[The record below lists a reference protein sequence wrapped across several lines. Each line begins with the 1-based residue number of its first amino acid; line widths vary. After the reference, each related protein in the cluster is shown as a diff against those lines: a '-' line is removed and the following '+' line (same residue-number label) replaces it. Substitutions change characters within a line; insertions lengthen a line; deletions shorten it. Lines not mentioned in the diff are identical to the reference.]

1 MIKHLFSAIQHN
13 SFSLKF
19 FLEGVGLEGGGRLL
33 TKNITYLTTD
43 FDIKISFFYDRW
55 LKLTAESKDG
65 SEMKTC
71 DLSAMRTIFNTN
83 RI

>member
-1 MIKHLFSAIQHN
+1 MIKLLFSAIQHN

-19 FLEGVGLEGGGRLL
+19 FLEGVGLE

-65 SEMKTC
+65 SEIKTC
-71 DLSAMRTIFNTN
+71 DLSAMRTISNTN

>member
-1 MIKHLFSAIQHN
+1 M
-13 SFSLKF
+13 
-19 FLEGVGLEGGGRLL
+19 GGGVVVDQIYQFMFD
-33 TKNITYLTTD
+33 ITYLTTD
-43 FDIKISFFYDRW
+43 FHVKISFFYDRW

>member
-1 MIKHLFSAIQHN
+1 M
-13 SFSLKF
+13 
-19 FLEGVGLEGGGRLL
+19 L

-71 DLSAMRTIFNTN
+71 DLSAMRTISNTN

>member
-1 MIKHLFSAIQHN
+1 M
-13 SFSLKF
+13 
-19 FLEGVGLEGGGRLL
+19 
-33 TKNITYLTTD
+33 ITYLTTD
-43 FDIKISFFYDRW
+43 FDIKISFFYDRR
-55 LKLTAESKDG
+55 LKLTAESEDG

>member
-1 MIKHLFSAIQHN
+1 M
-13 SFSLKF
+13 
-19 FLEGVGLEGGGRLL
+19 GGGGGVVDQ
-33 TKNITYLTTD
+33 KYQFMFIITYLTTD
-43 FDIKISFFYDRW
+43 FHVKISFFYDRW

-71 DLSAMRTIFNTN
+71 NLSAMRTISNTN